1 MAKLIKHFT
10 ELIATGSVTI
20 ESSELKGFHKCALAH
35 GMRYEV
41 GPNVA
46 GKSVLITI

>member
-1 MAKLIKHFT
+1 MAGLIKQFT
-10 ELIATGSVTI
+10 ELLTEGSVVI
-20 ESSELKGFHKCALAH
+20 ESSNLKSFHKCASAH

>member
-1 MAKLIKHFT
+1 MAKLIKQFT
-10 ELIATGSVTI
+10 ELITTGSVTI
-20 ESSELKGFHKCALAH
+20 ESSELKGFHKCASAH
-35 GMRYEV
+35 GVRYEV